1 MGRYIEYGRFETGGN
16 KLNRFRIYFMN
27 KSIGSKL
34 IFYFFGVVLAVTI
47 TITIL
52 GNLLYRNSINFS
64 QNENTN
70 QIIKQ
75 INNNIESYVNN
86 TENIIN
92 YMSIDPRILKFLKD
106 NKFENDDIEDDAYK
120 SIYNYTKFN
129 SEIAGIMV
137 VNSNGGYISDVMNKV
152 SRDSLTNEE
161 WYSKAC
167 NEPEYIHLFTKPIG
181 RNIDNIFR
189 YSADEVFSMSKAVID
204 SSTKEI
210 KGVILI
216 DIKLDAIKNI
226 IENSKPGTAGFIYI
240 MDNNNE
246 IVYTPVNNIVYRIK
260 NEWIEDINNEI
271 IIKNING
278 ENYQLNKVISQYTGW
293 KTVGVF
299 PESESLRVT
308 EDIKYY
314 SLIVAIIALIIA
326 EILVIVF
333 TKSIVKPIH
342 KLRKL
347 MKKAQGGDLTVSFNA
362 KYDDEIGELGNSF
375 NVMVKEISNLLNL
388 VKIKERDK
396 RIAEMNVL
404 QAQIKPH
411 FMYNTLDTIR
421 WMAEEHNED
430 DIVEI
435 IEAFTNL
442 LRISLSKGKE
452 IISVDEEMN
461 HIKSYLIIQKI
472 RYEEKLDYEIE
483 FDENILDYKLIKLI
497 LQPLVENAIYHG
509 IKEKRGKGRILIT
522 GKEQRNSLCFSVID
536 NGKGI
541 KEEELNRINKMLE
554 SGYEEKNE
562 MGYGIYNVNKRI
574 KLLYGDEYG
583 LLYESIY
590 GEGTEVKIT
599 HPIIRCN

>member
-1 MGRYIEYGRFETGGN
+1 
-16 KLNRFRIYFMN
+16 MN

-34 IFYFFGVVLAVTI
+34 IFYFFGVILVVTI
-47 TITIL
+47 TITTL

-75 INNNIESYVNN
+75 INNNIESYVSN

-92 YMSIDPRILKFLKD
+92 YMSIDPRILKFLKN
-106 NKFENDDIEDDAYK
+106 NKFKNDDMEDDAYK
-120 SIYNYTKFN
+120 SIYNFIKFN
-129 SEIAGIMV
+129 PEIAGIMI

-167 NEPEYIHLFTKPIG
+167 NEPENIHLFTKPIG

-240 MDNNNE
+240 MDSNND

-260 NEWIEDINNEI
+260 NEWIKDINNEI

-278 ENYQLNKVISQYTGW
+278 ENYQLTKIVSKYTGW
-293 KTVGVF
+293 ETIGVF
-299 PESESLRVT
+299 PESESLRVI
-308 EDIKYY
+308 EKIKYY
-314 SLIVAIIALIIA
+314 SLAVAIIALIIA
-326 EILVIVF
+326 EVLVIVF

-342 KLRKL
+342 KLKKL
-347 MKKAQGGDLTVSFNA
+347 MRKAQEGDFTVSFNA

-375 NVMVKEISNLLNL
+375 NIMVKEINNLINL
-388 VKIKERDK
+388 VQIQEKEK

-421 WMAEEHNED
+421 WMAEEHSED
-430 DIVEI
+430 EIVEI

-442 LRISLSKGKE
+442 LRISLSKGNE
-452 IISVDEEMN
+452 IISVNEELR
-461 HIKSYLIIQKI
+461 HIQSYLTIQKI
-472 RYEEKLDYEIE
+472 RYEDKLDYEIQ

-509 IKEKRGKGRILIT
+509 IKEKRGNGRMLIT
-522 GKEQRNSLCFSVID
+522 GKKQGEALYFTIAD
-536 NGKGI
+536 NGKGM
-541 KEEELNRINKMLE
+541 KEEVVTKINNMLVNDD
-554 SGYEEKNE
+554 EKTDKI
-562 MGYGIYNVNKRI
+562 GYGIFNVNKRI
-574 KLLYGDEYG
+574 KLMYGDEYG
-583 LLYESIY
+583 LKYKSVY
-590 GEGTEVKIT
+590 GDGTIVELT
-599 HPIIRCN
+599 HPIIE

>member
-1 MGRYIEYGRFETGGN
+1 MNR
-16 KLNRFRIYFMN
+16 LNTYFMN

-34 IFYFFGVVLAVTI
+34 IVYFFVVILAVTI
-47 TITIL
+47 TVTIL
-52 GNLLYRNSINFS
+52 GNLSYRNSINFS

-92 YMSIDPRILKFLKD
+92 YMSIDTRILKFLKD
-106 NKFENDDIEDDAYK
+106 NKLKNDDIEDDAYK
-120 SIYNYTKFN
+120 SIYNFTKFN
-129 SEIAGIMV
+129 PEIAGIMI
-137 VNSNGGYISDVMNKV
+137 VNCNGGYISDVMNKV
-152 SRDSLTNEE
+152 SRDSLTDEE

-167 NEPEYIHLFTKPIG
+167 NDPENIHLFTKPIG

-189 YSADEVFSMSKAVID
+189 YSADEVFSISKAVID

-226 IENSKPGTAGFIYI
+226 IENSKPGSAGFIYI
-240 MDNNNE
+240 MDSNKE

-278 ENYQLNKVISQYTGW
+278 ENYQLTKIVSKYTGW
-293 KTVGVF
+293 ETIGVF
-299 PESESLRVT
+299 PENESLRVI
-308 EDIKYY
+308 ENIKYY
-314 SLIVAIIALIIA
+314 SLAVAVIALIIA

-342 KLRKL
+342 KLKKL
-347 MKKAQGGDLTVSFNA
+347 MKKAQEGDLTVSFNA

-375 NVMVKEISNLLNL
+375 NIMVKEINNLIN
-388 VKIKERDK
+388 VVQIQEKEK

-421 WMAEEHNED
+421 WMAEDHDED

-442 LRISLSKGKE
+442 LRISLSNGKE
-452 IISVDEEMN
+452 IISIKEELS
-461 HIKSYLIIQKI
+461 HIQSYLTIQKI
-472 RYEEKLDYEIE
+472 RYEDKLDYEIE
-483 FDENILDYKLIKLI
+483 FDESILDYKIIKLI

-509 IKEKRGKGRILIT
+509 IKEKRGRGKILIT
-522 GKEQRNSLCFSVID
+522 ARKHGDSLCLSVID

-541 KEEELNRINKMLE
+541 KEEDLIIINNMLASIGE
-554 SGYEEKNE
+554 KKNE
-562 MGYGIYNVNKRI
+562 IGYGIYNVNKRI

-583 LLYESIY
+583 LEYRSIY
-590 GEGTEVKIT
+590 NEGTAVQII
-599 HPIIRCN
+599 HPIV

>member
-1 MGRYIEYGRFETGGN
+1 MN
-16 KLNRFRIYFMN
+16 KLKIYFMN

-34 IFYFFGVVLAVTI
+34 IFYFFCVILILTTTI
-47 TITIL
+47 TLL
-52 GNLLYRNSINFS
+52 GNLSYRNSINFS

-92 YMSIDPRILKFLKD
+92 YMSIDPRILKFLND
-106 NKFENDDIEDDAYK
+106 NKFENDDIEDEAYK
-120 SIYNYTKFN
+120 SIYNFVKFN
-129 SEIAGIMV
+129 TEIAGIMI

-152 SRDSLTNEE
+152 SRESLTNEE
-161 WYSKAC
+161 WYSKAY
-167 NEPEYIHLFTKPIG
+167 NDPERIHLFTKPTG
-181 RNIDNIFR
+181 RNIDNIFK
-189 YSADEVFSMSKAVID
+189 YSADEVFSISKAVID
-204 SSTKEI
+204 SSTNKI

-226 IENSKPGTAGFIYI
+226 IENSKPGTAGFVYI
-240 MDNNNE
+240 MDKNNE

-260 NEWIEDINNEI
+260 NEWIDDSDNKI

-278 ENYQLNKVISQYTGW
+278 ENYQLTKIASQYTGW
-293 KTVGVF
+293 KTIGVF
-299 PESESLRVT
+299 PEKESLRVI
-308 EDIKYY
+308 EYIKYY
-314 SLIVAIIALIIA
+314 SLAVAVIALIIA
-326 EILVIVF
+326 EILAVIF

-342 KLRKL
+342 KLKKL
-347 MKKAQGGDLTVSFNA
+347 MKRAQEGELSVSFKA
-362 KYDDEIGELGNSF
+362 KYNDEIGELGNSF
-375 NVMVKEISNLLNL
+375 NTMVKEINNLINL
-388 VKIKERDK
+388 VQIEEKNK

-421 WMAEEHNED
+421 WMAEEHKEE

-452 IISVDEEMN
+452 IISVKEEFK
-461 HIKSYLIIQKI
+461 HIESYLTIQKI
-472 RYEEKLDYEIE
+472 RYEDKLNYEII
-483 FDENILDYKLIKLI
+483 FDEGILQYKLTKLI

-509 IKEKRGKGRILIT
+509 IKEKRGN
-522 GKEQRNSLCFSVID
+522 GKIIVRGKIEKDYLCFNIID

-541 KEEELNRINKMLE
+541 EKEVLNKINHMLRN
-554 SGYEEKNE
+554 GDIKKNE
-562 MGYGIYNVNKRI
+562 LGYGIFNVNERI
-574 KLLYGDEYG
+574 KIIYGDEYG
-583 LLYESIY
+583 LNYKSVY
-590 GEGTEVKIT
+590 GEGTIVELR
-599 HPIIRCN
+599 HPIIK